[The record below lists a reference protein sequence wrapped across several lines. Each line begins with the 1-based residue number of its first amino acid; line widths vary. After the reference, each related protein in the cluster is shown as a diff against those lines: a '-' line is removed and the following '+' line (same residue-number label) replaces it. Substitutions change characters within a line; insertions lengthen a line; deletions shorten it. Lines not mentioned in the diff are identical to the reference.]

1 MILAKK
7 TPPRGVAA
15 RGEKGVP
22 AVTTRGGRGW
32 REAHPVMSAI
42 ARGYE
47 RPGKGHRSE
56 GEPPEGACRRRVWVA
71 RRLHPHFVADSSWRR
86 RTARNRSQVLNRKK
100 DKRAKVYEQPGR
112 QQ

>member
-1 MILAKK
+1 MVLTQERAFAVVVMVQPRVGWRGWSRVILAKK

-15 RGEKGVP
+15 GGEKGVP

-56 GEPPEGACRRRVWVA
+56 GEPPEGACRRRV
-71 RRLHPHFVADSSWRR
+71 
-86 RTARNRSQVLNRKK
+86 
-100 DKRAKVYEQPGR
+100 
-112 QQ
+112 